1 MLNFR
6 LAQGDKYVVAK
17 GGTQM
22 IERIAKEA
30 LLRLSAQFPVVC
42 VTGPRQSGKT
52 TLAKAVFPH
61 KKYVSFDDRTMR
73 ELAASN
79 PRDFIAAFPDGAI
92 FDEAQKV
99 PDIFDAIKLYVDSAR
114 ALPGKYI
121 VTGSS
126 QFRLRANM
134 TDSLAGRAAFLRLL
148 PFSVKELKAAGVLSD
163 NPYDIIFNGQYPP
176 LYDKDKHFIPDDW
189 YESYIDTYLDLDVRD
204 QINPGNLSTFKKFI
218 QICALRSGQLL
229 SMDSIARDVGVSA
242 PTIKSWLS
250 ILETSFIIHFLE
262 PDTNNLGKNI
272 VKTPKLYF
280 VDSGLL
286 CHLLRLES
294 KEELLL
300 SRYKGAV
307 VETFAIAELLKQ
319 RLNQGKKANLT
330 FFRDDR
336 GFEVDTIADWK
347 HTFAIEI
354 KSTNAP
360 EHKLAANTKKY
371 LEIRQDANARNAV
384 FYLGDTSMNINGT
397 SYVSWK
403 DWGDL

>member
-1 MLNFR
+1 
-6 LAQGDKYVVAK
+6 
-17 GGTQM
+17 M

-30 LLRLSAQFPVVC
+30 LLRLAAQFPVVC

-92 FDEAQKV
+92 IDEAQKV
-99 PDIFDAIKLYVDSAR
+99 PDIFDAIKLHVDSTR

-134 TDSLAGRAAFLRLL
+134 TDSMAGRAAFLKLL

-163 NPYDIIFNGQYPP
+163 NAYDIIFNGQYPS
-176 LYDKDKHFIPDDW
+176 LYDKEKHFIPDDW

-250 ILETSFIIHFLE
+250 ILETSYIIHFLE

-371 LEIRQDANARNAV
+371 LEMRQDANAKNAV
-384 FYLGDTSMNINGT
+384 FYLGDISMNINGM

>member
-1 MLNFR
+1 
-6 LAQGDKYVVAK
+6 
-17 GGTQM
+17 M

-30 LLRLSAQFPVVC
+30 LLRLAAQFPVVC

-92 FDEAQKV
+92 IDEAQKV
-99 PDIFDAIKLYVDSAR
+99 PDIFDAIKLHVDSTR

-134 TDSLAGRAAFLRLL
+134 TDSMAGRAAFLKLL

-176 LYDKDKHFIPDDW
+176 LYDKEKHFIPDDW

-229 SMDSIARDVGVSA
+229 SMDSIARDIGVSA

-250 ILETSFIIHFLE
+250 ILETSYIIHFLE

-347 HTFAIEI
+347 HTFAIGR
-354 KSTNAP
+354 TQTP
-360 EHKLAANTKKY
+360 EMLSFI
-371 LEIRQDANARNAV
+371 LE
-384 FYLGDTSMNINGT
+384 TSA
-397 SYVSWK
+397 
-403 DWGDL
+403 